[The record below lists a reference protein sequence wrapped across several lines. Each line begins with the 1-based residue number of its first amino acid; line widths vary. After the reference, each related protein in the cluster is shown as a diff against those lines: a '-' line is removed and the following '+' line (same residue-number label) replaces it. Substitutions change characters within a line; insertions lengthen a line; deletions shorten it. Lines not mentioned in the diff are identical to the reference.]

1 MPFRLP
7 ILQSVALP
15 ALAHFFDGVT
25 FGVHGLVFFCPPPL
39 PKIKWFG
46 ATDFLFFN
54 GRIGE
59 ISNPATMSNNEQLGC
74 LGFAGSR
81 PGSCHTWP

>member
-25 FGVHGLVFFCPPPL
+25 FRVHGLVSSPQFPS
-39 PKIKWFG
+39 PKIGSGSAGQYYGGNSK
-46 ATDFLFFN
+46 FLTLPTVSKF
-54 GRIGE
+54 
-59 ISNPATMSNNEQLGC
+59 EQLGR
-74 LGFAGSR
+74 LGFAVTR

>member
-25 FGVHGLVFFCPPPL
+25 FGVHGLVSSPQLPS
-39 PKIKWFG
+39 PKIGSGSVKKYYGENSKFLTL
-46 ATDFLFFN
+46 ATVSIF
-54 GRIGE
+54 
-59 ISNPATMSNNEQLGC
+59 EQLGC
-74 LGFAGSR
+74 LGFAVTR